1 MTPRTRWSLPW
12 GLIGGLTVLVVGFAG
27 VLLEVGSLGPAL
39 VLATAIPVAVLSGA
53 IAWLLAPRIAGLPE
67 RHA

>member
-12 GLIGGLTVLVVGFAG
+12 ALIGGLTVLVVGFAG
-27 VLLEVGSLGPAL
+27 VLLEVGPLGPAL
-39 VLATAIPVAVLSGA
+39 VLATALPVALVSGA
-53 IAWLLAPRIAGLPE
+53 LAWLLAPRIAGLPE